1 MKKQSGFT
9 LIELMIVVAIIAILA
24 AIAIPAYNNYI
35 REARMAK
42 VTDHYDSAFRAAK
55 SELAKIA
62 AEVARRGGETGFDIA
77 SFQPKNFEDAG
88 LDVMTPADWVTV
100 VFNPEGNT
108 APGGGNAYSEAGA
121 VDATG
126 VVGINVTGSDVSDVV
141 VSVAR
146 PNYLDLTG
154 DLSVSIGIQD
164 L

>member
-42 VTDHYDSAFRAAK
+42 VTEHYDGAVRSLRAEFAKRAATNARGQA
-55 SELAKIA
+55 LAA
-62 AEVARRGGETGFDIA
+62 LDL
-77 SFQPKNFEDAG
+77 AG
-88 LDVMTPADWVTV
+88 YQAIV
-100 VFNPEGNT
+100 NPEEQA
-108 APGGGNAYSEAGA
+108 APGDGTLNAFGAAA

-126 VVGINVTGSDVSDVV
+126 VVGIRIDDATVGQEIVTVLKPD
-141 VSVAR
+141 
-146 PNYLDLTG
+146 YLDLTG
-154 DLSVSIGIQD
+154 DQSVTINATN